1 MINALN
7 FICLRIGYY
16 IKDFTIFFAKQSP
29 VSKFSMTEVLNLPNI
44 GYPYSLR
51 YWLQGPSSAVMSFI
65 KVVVVVVRAPLV
77 WKTYIGIL
85 SGRSQIFYRGPI
97 KNHCSVLFYR
107 ECSTCCLFAIAS
119 YLSYRYLSCDPQWR
133 TGMTTSVDSFSCCQN
148 WIAAAC
154 TECDLQTIAMFK

>member
-1 MINALN
+1 VINALN

-65 KVVVVVVRAPLV
+65 KVVVVVVRAP
-77 WKTYIGIL
+77 
-85 SGRSQIFYRGPI
+85 
-97 KNHCSVLFYR
+97 
-107 ECSTCCLFAIAS
+107 
-119 YLSYRYLSCDPQWR
+119 
-133 TGMTTSVDSFSCCQN
+133 
-148 WIAAAC
+148 
-154 TECDLQTIAMFK
+154 